1 MIRDRWWAL
10 ISPANVTID
19 SHHDRKTLDAHR
31 TQHIEYYP
39 CTVEELCIV
48 KVSDLEKLQTAEV
61 GRLQAELATAQ
72 ADLLYWRKKARGKCK

>member
-10 ISPANVTID
+10 ISPVGVTID
-19 SHHDRKTLDAHR
+19 SNHDRKYLDKYR

-48 KVSDLEKLQTAEV
+48 KVSDLENLRTTEV
-61 GRLQAELATAQ
+61 GKLREELATAQ